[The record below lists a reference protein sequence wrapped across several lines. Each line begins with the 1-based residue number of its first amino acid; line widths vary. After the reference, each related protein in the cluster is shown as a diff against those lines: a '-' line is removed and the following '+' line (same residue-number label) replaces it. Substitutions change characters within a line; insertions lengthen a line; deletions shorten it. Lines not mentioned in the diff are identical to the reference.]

1 MERDKTFESP
11 VPTLIVIDM
20 WLQNEHTDQLPN
32 GVDRRTFAQLL
43 GQE

>member
-20 WLQNEHTDQLPN
+20 WLQNEQLAEHRE
-32 GVDRRTFAQLL
+32 DFS
-43 GQE
+43 